1 MIDQVG
7 APVFKT
13 THRVVPTGFEILF
26 ELADWAVS
34 AKKLAELQE
43 FRCNFLKQTSSMDVS
58 GLMPCPAS
66 CSSWFA
72 HSVLEA

>member
-1 MIDQVG
+1 MIDQTETPIFKT
-7 APVFKT
+7 ATASFRPVFES
-13 THRVVPTGFEILF
+13 PF

-34 AKKLAELQE
+34 AKKLAESEE
-43 FRCNFLKQTSSMDVS
+43 FRCNILKRTSNMDVS